1 MKEATLIVEPPH
13 TWIKKVVTKYPATVR
28 LLDCRAVAGSSGVHE
43 LFEVSLPPEK
53 IKAFVNELRK
63 DPYVY
68 QVDAIETKKGMIMGS
83 LKTHKCTAC
92 RSFATSGC
100 FLVSAKSTPEGL
112 VEWKVLSSGDG
123 LKRLIDNL
131 EKGGVK
137 VKIHSVVDLKDESAL
152 TERQEEILQ
161 IALEKGYFD
170 YPKKIDI
177 SDLAN
182 LLGISKP
189 TLSEILR
196 RGQKKILAEHFR
208 GRVSMVSGKERIH

>member
-1 MKEATLIVEPPH
+1 MKEVTLLVKPPH
-13 TWIKKVVTKYPATVR
+13 TWIQKIVSKYPATVR
-28 LLDCRAVAGSSGVHE
+28 LLDCRSVEGTGGVHE
-43 LFEVSLPPEK
+43 LFEISIDTKHIESLL
-53 IKAFVNELRK
+53 NDLRK

-68 QVDAIETKKGMIMGS
+68 QVDAIETKKGLVMGS

-92 RSFATSGC
+92 RSFATSEC
-100 FLVSAKSTPEGL
+100 FLVSAKSNPEGL
-112 VEWKVLSSGDG
+112 VEWKVLSSGSG
-123 LKRLIDNL
+123 LKKLLDNL

-137 VKIHSVVDLKDESAL
+137 AEIRSITELKDENAL

-161 IALEKGYFD
+161 IALEKGYFE
-170 YPKKIDI
+170 YPKKMDI
-177 SDLAN
+177 AELAK

-208 GRVSMVSGKERIH
+208 GRLSILSGKERI

>member
-1 MKEATLIVEPPH
+1 MKEVTLLVKPPH
-13 TWIKKVVTKYPATVR
+13 TWIQKIVSKYPATVR
-28 LLDCRAVAGSSGVHE
+28 LLDCRSVEGTGGVHE
-43 LFEVSLPPEK
+43 LFEISIDTKHIESLL
-53 IKAFVNELRK
+53 NDLRK

-68 QVDAIETKKGMIMGS
+68 KVDAIETKKGLVMGS

-92 RSFATSGC
+92 RSFATSEC
-100 FLVSAKSTPEGL
+100 FLVSAKSNPEGL
-112 VEWKVLSSGDG
+112 VEWKVLSSGSG
-123 LKRLIDNL
+123 LKKLLDNL

-137 VKIHSVVDLKDESAL
+137 AEIRSITELKDENAL

-161 IALEKGYFD
+161 IALEKGYFE
-170 YPKKIDI
+170 YPKKMDI
-177 SDLAN
+177 AELAK

-208 GRVSMVSGKERIH
+208 GRLSILSGKERI

>member
-1 MKEATLIVEPPH
+1 MKEATLLVKPPH
-13 TWIKKVVTKYPATVR
+13 TWIRGIVSKYPATVK
-28 LLDCRAVAGSSGVHE
+28 LLDCRAVEGSGGVHE
-43 LFEVSLPPEK
+43 LFEVSIDPKHIDALLK
-53 IKAFVNELRK
+53 DLRG

-68 QVDAIETKKGMIMGS
+68 QVDAIETKKGLVMGS
-83 LKTHKCTAC
+83 LKTRKCTAC
-92 RSFATSGC
+92 RSFATSEC

-123 LKRLIDNL
+123 LKKLLKNL
-131 EKGGVK
+131 EEGGVEAD
-137 VKIHSVVDLKDESAL
+137 IQSIIELSDESAL
-152 TERQEEILQ
+152 THRQEEILQ

-177 SDLAN
+177 AELAR

-208 GRVSMVSGKERIH
+208 GRMSLVSGKERI

>member
-1 MKEATLIVEPPH
+1 
-13 TWIKKVVTKYPATVR
+13 
-28 LLDCRAVAGSSGVHE
+28 
-43 LFEVSLPPEK
+43 
-53 IKAFVNELRK
+53 
-63 DPYVY
+63 
-68 QVDAIETKKGMIMGS
+68 MIMGS

-123 LKRLIDNL
+123 LKRLIGNL
-131 EKGGVK
+131 EKDGVK

-177 SDLAN
+177 GKLAN